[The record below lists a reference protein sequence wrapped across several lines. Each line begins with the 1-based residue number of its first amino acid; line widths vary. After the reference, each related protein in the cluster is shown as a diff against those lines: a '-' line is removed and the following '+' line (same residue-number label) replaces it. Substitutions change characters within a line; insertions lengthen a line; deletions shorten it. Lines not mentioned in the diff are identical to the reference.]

1 MSASLNAAQ
10 RARDLDAL
18 SESTVDV
25 LVVGGGITGAGVAL
39 DAASRGLTVALVEKH
54 DLSFGTSRWSSKLI
68 HGGLRYLAKGDIHL
82 AWESARERAALIGT
96 IAPHLVHPLPF
107 VIPLNDAVPRS
118 LGRLAWMGYEAGDV
132 LRMLSGTS
140 RWVLPRPRRLSIA
153 ETLRYVPSV
162 NLAHL
167 HGGLLTW
174 DGQLEDDARLVVGVA
189 RTAAE
194 YGARVI
200 TYAGATQL
208 RGDGATI
215 VDETSGQALDIRA
228 RAVVNATGVWVP
240 ELASEIKLRPSK
252 GAHLVLPGASLGYP
266 RAALTVPVPGETN
279 RFVFAMP
286 QPDGLIYL
294 GLTDDPISGPV
305 PDVPFADE
313 ADETFLLDVISR
325 ALAVPLTPQDVV
337 GSFAGLRPLAA
348 AGEGRTADL
357 SRNHVV
363 HRGSNGVVSV
373 YGGKLT
379 TYRQM
384 AQDTVDAVVDGAAG
398 GLSAAPSPT
407 RKLPLV
413 GAAPLTELVEVAAPA
428 RLVRRY
434 GTEAPLVASM
444 AEDDSS
450 LLAPVAPGIPVLGV
464 ELAFGI
470 RHEGALS
477 VEDLLARRTRLA
489 LAPELAEGARPAAE
503 RILERWGAAALV

>member
-54 DLSFGTSRWSSKLI
+54 DLSFGTSRWSSKLV
-68 HGGLRYLAKGDIHL
+68 HGGLRYLAKGDVHL

-118 LGRLAWMGYEAGDV
+118 LGRLAWMGSEAGDV

-167 HGGLLTW
+167 RGGLLSW
-174 DGQLEDDARLVVGVA
+174 DGQLEDDARLVLAVA

-208 RGDGATI
+208 RGDGATMRRRD
-215 VDETSGQALDIRA
+215 VPGRRWTAGPRRRQRHRRLGPRVGNRRWRCARA
-228 RAVVNATGVWVP
+228 RART
-240 ELASEIKLRPSK
+240 SCC
-252 GAHLVLPGASLGYP
+252 PGRRLGYP

-286 QPDGLIYL
+286 QPDGLDL
-294 GLTDDPISGPV
+294 PRAHRRPRQRPGPGRALRRRGGR
-305 PDVPFADE
+305 DVP
-313 ADETFLLDVISR
+313 
-325 ALAVPLTPQDVV
+325 
-337 GSFAGLRPLAA
+337 
-348 AGEGRTADL
+348 
-357 SRNHVV
+357 
-363 HRGSNGVVSV
+363 
-373 YGGKLT
+373 
-379 TYRQM
+379 
-384 AQDTVDAVVDGAAG
+384 
-398 GLSAAPSPT
+398 
-407 RKLPLV
+407 
-413 GAAPLTELVEVAAPA
+413 
-428 RLVRRY
+428 
-434 GTEAPLVASM
+434 
-444 AEDDSS
+444 
-450 LLAPVAPGIPVLGV
+450 
-464 ELAFGI
+464 
-470 RHEGALS
+470 
-477 VEDLLARRTRLA
+477 ARRPSAGHWPCR
-489 LAPELAEGARPAAE
+489 
-503 RILERWGAAALV
+503 

>member
-1 MSASLNAAQ
+1 MSAALNAAQ

-54 DLSFGTSRWSSKLI
+54 DLSFGTSRWSSKLV
-68 HGGLRYLAKGDIHL
+68 HGGLRYLAHGDVHL
-82 AWESARERAALIGT
+82 AWESARERAALIDT

-118 LGRLAWMGYEAGDV
+118 LERRAWMGSEAGDV

-140 RWVLPRPRRLSIA
+140 RWVLPRPRRLSVA
-153 ETLRYVPSV
+153 ETLRYVPTV

-167 HGGLLTW
+167 RGGLLSW
-174 DGQLEDDARLVVGVA
+174 DGQLEDDARLVLAVA

-194 YGARVI
+194 YGARII
-200 TYAGATQL
+200 TYAGATRL
-208 RGDGATI
+208 AGDGAT
-215 VDETSGQALDIRA
+215 VLDEHTGQTVQLRA

-240 ELASEIKLRPSK
+240 ELEPEVALRPSR
-252 GAHLVLPGASLGYP
+252 GVHLVLPGAALGYP
-266 RAALTVPVPGETN
+266 RAALTVPVPGETD

-286 QPDGLIYL
+286 QPDGLVYL
-294 GLTDDPISGPV
+294 GLTDDPVSGPI
-305 PDVPFADE
+305 PDVPSADE
-313 ADETFLLDVISR
+313 ADETFLLAALSR

-363 HRGSNGVVSV
+363 HRSGDGVVSV

-384 AQDTVDAVVDGAAG
+384 AQDAVDALVRGPA
-398 GLSAAPSPT
+398 GLSAGPSRT

-413 GAAPLTELVEVAAPA
+413 GAAPLPALTEMTAPA

-434 GTEAPLVASM
+434 GTEAPLVAAM
-444 AEDDSS
+444 ADNDPS
-450 LLAPVAPGIPVLGV
+450 LLGPVAPGVPVLGV
-464 ELAFGI
+464 ELAFGV
-470 RHEGALS
+470 RHEGATT

-489 LAPELAEGARPAAE
+489 LDAELAERVRPVAE
-503 RILERWGAAALV
+503 VVLARWGSTALV